1 MTGTKNTVAATTS
14 VDALVRARHEAL
26 TAHVAGPHRMEMVAN
41 VNDVVYINDSKA
53 TFIDAALDSLVSLE
67 ARVIWIAGTWSD
79 DMSEGQVAE
88 LLRERVSALV
98 LFGVAAEELPADTG
112 CEVYLADNV
121 PMAVFLAREL
131 ASPMKW
137 CSSVRHVRAAAVMR
151 ITRNVVPISS
161 GPSGNWNKERTPTR
175 A

>member
-1 MTGTKNTVAATTS
+1 MKRTGPKNTVAATTS

-112 CEVYLADNV
+112 CEVYLADNL

-131 ASPMKW
+131 ARPNEVVLFSPA
-137 CSSVRHVRAAAVMR
+137 C
-151 ITRNVVPISS
+151 
-161 GPSGNWNKERTPTR
+161 PSGSGHANYEERGADFKRTVR
-175 A
+175 ELE